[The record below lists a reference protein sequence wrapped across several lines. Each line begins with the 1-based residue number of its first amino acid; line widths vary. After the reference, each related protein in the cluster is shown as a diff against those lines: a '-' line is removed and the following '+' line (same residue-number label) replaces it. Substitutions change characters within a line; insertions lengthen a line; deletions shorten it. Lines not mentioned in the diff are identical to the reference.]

1 MSESVACGFGHPP
14 ASKRTLK
21 LTALHSD
28 ADAVRRLQHGGQR
41 YYRRVSEGIVP
52 NANFSSSNKPG
63 GAREFKESFLIA
75 IKLLRLHKPQL

>member
-1 MSESVACGFGHPP
+1 MSEPVACGFWHPP

-28 ADAVRRLQHGGQR
+28 ADAVRRLQHGGQP

-63 GAREFKESFLIA
+63 GGEFKESFLIV